1 MKASGLAALAAV
13 LALAAGQ
20 AGAQD
25 QPEAVYLKLH
35 RATLVHNLDEMLLY
49 ASDARRAELA
59 GAPGSSVMLKLIS
72 SMMPRVY
79 SVKSTAVTP
88 DGLRAQMRATG
99 SFTFMG
105 STAPSYGTV
114 NFVRQKGEWKV
125 DRFDWSG
132 DKPAG
137 FDTVQAPYERI
148 RGAPVTAQAPQPEP
162 VPAPVPAPGPVSA
175 PAAKPKAEAR
185 PAPEAPPSPEPAE
198 KPAAAPPMIER
209 STTPAPCEI
218 KPVMTDDE
226 LRACGARIPR

>member
-1 MKASGLAALAAV
+1 VKGSGLAALAAV
-13 LALAAGQ
+13 LALAAGP

-59 GAPGSSVMLKLIS
+59 GTPGSSVMLKLIS

-114 NFVRQKGEWKV
+114 DFVRQKGEWKV
-125 DRFDWSG
+125 ERFEWSG

-148 RGAPVTAQAPQPEP
+148 RGAPVTAQAPQP
-162 VPAPVPAPGPVSA
+162 APVPASEQK
-175 PAAKPKAEAR
+175 PAAKPRAEAR
-185 PAPEAPPSPEPAE
+185 PAPEPLPSPEPAE
-198 KPAAAPPMIER
+198 KPAAAAPMIEGV
-209 STTPAPCEI
+209 TPRAPCEI
-218 KPVMTDDE
+218 KPVMTDDD
-226 LRACGARIPR
+226 LRACGARVPVR

>member
-13 LALAAGQ
+13 LALAARP

-59 GAPGSSVMLKLIS
+59 GTPGSSVMLKLIS

-125 DRFDWSG
+125 DRFEWSG

-148 RGAPVTAQAPQPEP
+148 RGAPVTAQAPQPAP
-162 VPAPVPAPGPVSA
+162 VPAPVPAPEQK
-175 PAAKPKAEAR
+175 PAAKP
-185 PAPEAPPSPEPAE
+185 EPVE
-198 KPAAAPPMIER
+198 KPPAAPPMIER
-209 STTPAPCEI
+209 VTTPAPCEI
-218 KPVMTDDE
+218 KPVMTDDD

>member
-1 MKASGLAALAAV
+1 MKSTGLAALAAL
-13 LALAAGQ
+13 LALAAGPG
-20 AGAQD
+20 GAQEA
-25 QPEAVYLKLH
+25 PEAVYLKLH

-59 GAPGSSVMLKLIS
+59 GTAGSSVMLKLIS

-79 SVKSTAVTP
+79 TVRSTAVTP

-114 NFVRQKGEWKV
+114 DLVKQKGEWKI
-125 DRFDWSG
+125 DRFEWSG

-148 RGAPVTAQAPQPEP
+148 RGAPATAQAPLQ
-162 VPAPVPAPGPVSA
+162 PAPVPAPAPVSA
-175 PAAKPKAEAR
+175 PAAKPAAEPR
-185 PAPEAPPSPEPAE
+185 PAPEPAE
-198 KPAAAPPMIER
+198 KPAPPVIER
-209 STTPAPCEI
+209 VTKPAPCEI
-218 KPVMTDDE
+218 KPVMSDDD
-226 LRACGARIPR
+226 LLNCGARVPLR

>member
-1 MKASGLAALAAV
+1 VKTAGLAALVAV
-13 LALAAGQ
+13 LALAAGP
-20 AGAQD
+20 AAAQEA
-25 QPEAVYLKLH
+25 PEAVYLKLH

-59 GAPGSSVMLKLIS
+59 GTAGSSVMLKLIS

-79 SVKSTAVTP
+79 TVRSTAVTP

-114 NFVRQKGEWKV
+114 DLVKQKGEWKV
-125 DRFDWSG
+125 DRFEWSG

-148 RGAPVTAQAPQPEP
+148 RGAQAPQ
-162 VPAPVPAPGPVSA
+162 PAPVPAPAQKPAPAPVSA
-175 PAAKPKAEAR
+175 AAAKPAAEPR
-185 PAPEAPPSPEPAE
+185 PAAESAE
-198 KPAAAPPMIER
+198 KPAPAPPVIE
-209 STTPAPCEI
+209 SVSKPGPCEI
-218 KPVMTDDE
+218 KPVMTDDD
-226 LRACGARIPR
+226 LRNCGARVQLR

>member
-1 MKASGLAALAAV
+1 MKSTGLAALAAL
-13 LALAAGQ
+13 LALAAGP
-20 AGAQD
+20 AGAQEA
-25 QPEAVYLKLH
+25 PEAVYLKLH

-59 GAPGSSVMLKLIS
+59 GTAGSSVMLKLIS

-79 SVKSTAVTP
+79 TVRSTAVTP

-114 NFVRQKGEWKV
+114 ELVKQKGEWKV
-125 DRFDWSG
+125 DRFEWSG

-148 RGAPVTAQAPQPEP
+148 RGAPATAQAPSQP
-162 VPAPVPAPGPVSA
+162 APVSA
-175 PAAKPKAEAR
+175 PAAKPAAEPL
-185 PAPEAPPSPEPAE
+185 PAPEPAE
-198 KPAAAPPMIER
+198 KPAPPVIER
-209 STTPAPCEI
+209 VTKPAPCEI
-218 KPVMTDDE
+218 KPVMSDDD
-226 LRACGARIPR
+226 LLNCGARVPPR